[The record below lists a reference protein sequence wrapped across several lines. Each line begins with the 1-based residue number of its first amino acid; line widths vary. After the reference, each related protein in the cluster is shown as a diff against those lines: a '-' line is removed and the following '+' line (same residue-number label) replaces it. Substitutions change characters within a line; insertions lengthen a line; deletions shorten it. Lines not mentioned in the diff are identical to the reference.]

1 MNRFTYKVINGLV
14 VFLFYSILIF
24 SGLLFFPSFITMCW
38 FLYKWNMDKFLEFF
52 QAVVITPIVIY
63 IIIEAVR
70 FWRRKTFNYREE
82 GDRTY
87 FFD

>member
-1 MNRFTYKVINGLV
+1 
-14 VFLFYSILIF
+14 
-24 SGLLFFPSFITMCW
+24 
-38 FLYKWNMDKFLEFF
+38 MDKFLEFF